1 MSELKGFRIWEIND
15 ITRIPK
21 TIKEG
26 DIQDFSMEGL
36 DLENKTYA
44 IRIGKSGLR

>member
-1 MSELKGFRIWEIND
+1 MSELNGFRIWEIND

-21 TIKEG
+21 KLKEG
-26 DIQDFSMEGL
+26 EIQDFSMEGL

-44 IRIGKSGLR
+44 IRIGKTGLK